1 MKDWNEPS
9 TLALVALLVGIAL
22 GTLSGYTLALET
34 HKAGVDCVV
43 GAP

>member
-22 GTLSGYTLALET
+22 GTLSGYSVAVDT
-34 HKAGVDCVV
+34 GVDCVV